1 VRVVHGAWIRDLVML
16 DRLAL
21 VFLLIGLTACFHRE
35 FAPGGDPLLAFENA
49 CLRGQLL
56 GAESPA
62 CAEMAGA
69 ASDRLRITSQTYE
82 NGTIAA
88 LTLRGKIGPGD
99 GARFDRALRDLAAR
113 YPAAHGLI
121 SLDSPGGSAAEAAS
135 IASLIDSSGITVLVD
150 DGARCTSACTVLF
163 AAARKRLVSP
173 TALIARAASS

>member
-1 VRVVHGAWIRDLVML
+1 ML

-21 VFLLIGLTACFHRE
+21 ALLLVGLTACFHRE
-35 FAPGGDPLLAFENA
+35 LAPGGDPLLAFENA

-56 GAESPA
+56 GAAAPA

-88 LTLRGKIGPGD
+88 LTLRGTIGPGD

-113 YPAAHGLI
+113 YPDAHGVI
-121 SLDSPGGSAAEAAS
+121 SLDSPGGSAEEAES
-135 IASLIDSSGITVLVD
+135 IASVIDTSGITVLVD
-150 DGARCTSACTVLF
+150 DGARCTSACTVVF
-163 AAARKRLVSP
+163 AAARKRLISP
-173 TALIARAASS
+173 TATIGRAGA